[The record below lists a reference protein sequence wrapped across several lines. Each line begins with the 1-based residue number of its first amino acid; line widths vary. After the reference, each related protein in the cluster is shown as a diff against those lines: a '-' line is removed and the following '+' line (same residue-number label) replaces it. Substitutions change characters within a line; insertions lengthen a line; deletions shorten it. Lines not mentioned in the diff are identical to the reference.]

1 MVDLGDEA
9 QVKGRFSSFGYG
21 ANFYARQVHGL
32 CRMYQYDWKSFWT
45 HSMEL
50 LGDMGHVQSRIGPF
64 GDVVSVGVR

>member
-32 CRMYQYDWKSFWT
+32 C
-45 HSMEL
+45 
-50 LGDMGHVQSRIGPF
+50 
-64 GDVVSVGVR
+64 